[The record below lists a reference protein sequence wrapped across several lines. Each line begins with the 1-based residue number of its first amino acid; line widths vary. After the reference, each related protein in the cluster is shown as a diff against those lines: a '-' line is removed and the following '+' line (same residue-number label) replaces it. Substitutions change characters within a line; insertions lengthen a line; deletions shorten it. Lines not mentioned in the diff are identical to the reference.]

1 MTAALI
7 IAAGQG
13 RDRRQIEPDREV
25 GALSAVKRCV
35 LTFQAAGVARVVVV
49 CGDREDGRTEKLV
62 AHMNVT
68 FLFSS
73 DAGEMLD
80 SVKLGLS
87 FLQGKCG
94 DVLIAHTDVP
104 LFQVE
109 TVRALLEAG
118 GGLCV
123 PVCGGRGGHP
133 IRLAAGYIPEIL
145 AYGGSGGLAGALR
158 AAGLARTEVP
168 VEDPG
173 ILTHIQ
179 DRDGCEA
186 LLSAQ
191 REPRL
196 RPAFRFQLM
205 RDQPFYGPGAHQLL
219 QLTEETGALL
229 DACHHMGIS
238 YSKGR
243 KIIANL
249 ERQMGCPMLERT
261 RGGKDGGAS
270 TVTPEGRAL
279 IRRYSAFCEEAETIL
294 TELFRQYFE
303 P

>member
-80 SVKLGLS
+80 SVKQGLA
-87 FLQGKCG
+87 FLQGKCD

-133 IRLAAGYIPEIL
+133 IRLGAGYIPEIL

-186 LLSAQ
+186 LLSVQ

-205 RDQPFYGPGAHQLL
+205 RDQPFYGPGHTNCCSSPRRPARCW
-219 QLTEETGALL
+219 TPAVTWASPT
-229 DACHHMGIS
+229 A
-238 YSKGR
+238 
-243 KIIANL
+243 
-249 ERQMGCPMLERT
+249 
-261 RGGKDGGAS
+261 RGGRSSPIWSGRWAARCWSAPGAAR
-270 TVTPEGRAL
+270 TAAHPR
-279 IRRYSAFCEEAETIL
+279 
-294 TELFRQYFE
+294 
-303 P
+303 